1 MSEQNKANKGDDQRK
16 FIKLNRVLAIVICIA
31 MIFVSFMGGYFASFL
46 SKSKPE
52 RIIDEL
58 ISIISQRAYVDS
70 DGKEFDERAFF
81 EFYKEYS
88 GDVHAEYYT
97 AEEYKEQKRQNAG
110 NYQGIGV
117 ACYSNSR
124 NTVFKVLKN
133 SPAHKA
139 GIITGDKFIS
149 ATNGENQQVVFDD
162 KNSVSD
168 YLSEVQNS
176 QSIKFEIE
184 RSGEIIKVAVKK
196 QQYTVSYVEY
206 YDKECKLYFED
217 NDDGKL
223 VQKTDYNLGKVEF
236 DDKTAYISLDQ
247 FEGDAAGQLGKAY
260 NFMVE
265 RGKTKLILD
274 LRNNTG
280 GNMRSLVDVASY
292 LVRNNGNRESVI
304 AYAKE
309 KDKKTFFSTS
319 QNKSSESVTDI
330 VVLANQNTASASE
343 CLIGAL
349 IHYGASDGTFNY
361 NNLVVSKNHLG
372 EAKTYGKG
380 IMQTTYMLKSGGAFK
395 LTTAKIY
402 WPNHTTSIH
411 GKGIEVLKDKNG
423 NYTAN
428 AVDDQNALSRAIE
441 IMATK

>member
-1 MSEQNKANKGDDQRK
+1 MSEQNKENNTNSQKV
-16 FIKLNRVLAIVICIA
+16 IKINRVLAIVISIL
-31 MIFVSFMGGYFASFL
+31 MVVVSFFGGYFANFL
-46 SKSKPE
+46 SKSKSE

-58 ISIISQRAYVDS
+58 INIISQKAYFS
-70 DGKEFDERAFF
+70 TDGQEFDERAFF

-88 GDVHAEYYT
+88 GDAYAQYYT
-97 AEEYKEQKRQNAG
+97 AEEYKEQKKQNAG

-117 ACYSNSR
+117 LFYSNNK
-124 NTVFKVLKN
+124 NTIFKVLKN

-139 GIITGDKFIS
+139 GVLAGDKFVS
-149 ATNGENQQVVFDD
+149 ATLENEKTLFTNDYGAI
-162 KNSVSD
+162 D
-168 YLSEVQNS
+168 YLGETQTSKAIE
-176 QSIKFEIE
+176 FEIE
-184 RSGEIIKVAVKK
+184 RDGEIIKVSVKK
-196 QQYTVSYVEY
+196 EKYTVSYVEY
-206 YDKECKLYFED
+206 YDNDCKLYFED
-217 NDDGKL
+217 DENGKITKK
-223 VQKTDYNLGKVEF
+223 VDYNLGKAEF

-247 FEGDAAGQLGKAY
+247 FEGDASSQLGKAY

-280 GNMRSLVDVASY
+280 GNMNSLVEIASY
-292 LVRNNGNRESVI
+292 LVRNNGNKESVI

-309 KDKKTFFSTS
+309 KDKKTFFTTS
-319 QNKSSESVTDI
+319 KNNSSESIKDI

-349 IHYGASDGTFNY
+349 IHYGKSDGTCSY
-361 NNLVVSKNHLG
+361 DNLVVSKNHLG

-380 IMQTTYMLKSGGAFK
+380 IMQTTYLLKSGGAFK

-402 WPNHTTSIH
+402 WPDHVTSIH
-411 GKGIEVLKDKNG
+411 GKGIEVKKDKLG

-428 AVDDQNALSRAIE
+428 AVDDQNAISRAIE
-441 IMATK
+441 IMASK